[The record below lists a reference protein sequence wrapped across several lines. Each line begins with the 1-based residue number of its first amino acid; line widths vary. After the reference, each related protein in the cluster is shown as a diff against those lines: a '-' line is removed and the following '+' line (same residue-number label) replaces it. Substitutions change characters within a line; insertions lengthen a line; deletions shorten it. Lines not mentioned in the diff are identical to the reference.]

1 MSKKKKIIF
10 YTGSRADYGLLE
22 PIIKKTYNKFE
33 LYLIVGPHHLKDNF
47 GKTLNRI
54 NKFFFKKIY
63 YCKTKINYENVDI
76 VDFISSSSKNYKNL
90 LSKINP
96 SMSVVLGDRYEVLS
110 FAIASFFERVN
121 ICHLHGGEKT
131 IGSFDDTIRH
141 VVTKFSTFHFTSNH
155 VYKKR
160 LISLGENEKN
170 IFNFGSIGAGI
181 VKNSKYL
188 SKKQLFGSL
197 GIDTKREI
205 ILSTFHPE
213 TNSNISYKK
222 QIRIFLSSLKK
233 FKNFHFIFTAS
244 NPDPS
249 GQMFNREIK
258 KFVKKNLN
266 SSFYYSL
273 GNQNYLNLAKFSK
286 LIIGNS
292 SSAIIEAPSL
302 GIPILNIGDRQL
314 GRVMSKNILNVPLRI
329 HLIEKALKRI
339 LQKKIKILSKIN
351 PYYKKDTTKNITKKI
366 IDLIKIKNTYKY
378 FHE

>member
-1 MSKKKKIIF
+1 
-10 YTGSRADYGLLE
+10 
-22 PIIKKTYNKFE
+22 
-33 LYLIVGPHHLKDNF
+33 
-47 GKTLNRI
+47 
-54 NKFFFKKIY
+54 
-63 YCKTKINYENVDI
+63 
-76 VDFISSSSKNYKNL
+76 
-90 LSKINP
+90 
-96 SMSVVLGDRYEVLS
+96 MSVVLGDRYEVLS
-110 FAIASFFERVN
+110 FAIASFFERIN

-155 VYKKR
+155 IYKKR

-170 IFNFGSIGAGI
+170 IFNFGSIGAEI

-188 SKKQLFGSL
+188 SKKQLFGRL

-213 TNSNISYKK
+213 TNSNIGYKK

-258 KFVKKNLN
+258 KFVKKNFN

-314 GRVMSKNILNVPLRI
+314 EELV
-329 HLIEKALKRI
+329 
-339 LQKKIKILSKIN
+339 KKYFKC
-351 PYYKKDTTKNITKKI
+351 T
-366 IDLIKIKNTYKY
+366 IKNT
-378 FHE
+378 FN